1 MNRRL
6 SSAALWTAL
15 VAVSAP
21 VAAVLA
27 AEPPSGV
34 DPHASDVAA
43 GHTVGHEVVG
53 ALPTVK
59 QGIVTGATAIVVF
72 LLVFAVLAV
81 KVWPTITKA
90 LDERAAKIR
99 EEIESAEMARK
110 QAKDALEQYQQSLAQ
125 ARAEA
130 QKMLEQTK
138 AQQTALAAELKAK
151 ADSELAQMRERA
163 MRDIDAAKRAAISE
177 IYTDAASMASLVA
190 GKILRRE
197 IRPADQQALVEESLA
212 KLQTVN

>member
-1 MNRRL
+1 MNRHL
-6 SSAALWTAL
+6 SSASLWTAF
-15 VAVSAP
+15 VAVAAP

-27 AEPPSGV
+27 EDPPHGDAHGS
-34 DPHASDVAA
+34 HA
-43 GHTVGHEVVG
+43 HEVVE

-59 QGIVTGATAIVVF
+59 QGVVTGATAIVVF
-72 LLVFAVLAV
+72 LLVFAVLAA

-90 LDERAAKIR
+90 LDERASKIR

-130 QKMLEQTK
+130 QKMLEHTK

-151 ADSELAQMRERA
+151 ADIELAQMRERA
-163 MRDIDAAKRAAISE
+163 MRDIDVARRAAISE
-177 IYTDAASMASLVA
+177 IYTDAAAMASQIA

-197 IRPADQQALVEESLA
+197 VRPADQQALVEETLA
-212 KLQTVN
+212 KLQTVNN

>member
-1 MNRRL
+1 MKRHL
-6 SSAALWTAL
+6 SSAALWTAF
-15 VAVSAP
+15 VAVAAP
-21 VAAVLA
+21 VAMALA
-27 AEPPSGV
+27 EDPPQGTDS
-34 DPHASDVAA
+34 HAASA
-43 GHTVGHEVVG
+43 HEVVE

-81 KVWPTITKA
+81 KVWPTITRA

-110 QAKDALEQYQQSLAQ
+110 QAKDALDQYQQSLAQ

-130 QKMLEQTK
+130 QKMLDATK
-138 AQQTALAAELKAK
+138 SQQAALAAELKAR
-151 ADSELAQMRERA
+151 AEAEAAQMRERA
-163 MRDIDAAKRAAISE
+163 MRDIDSAKRAAIAE
-177 IYTDAASMASLVA
+177 IYTDASNMASMVA

-197 IRPADQQALVEESLA
+197 VRPSDQQALVEESLA
-212 KLQTVN
+212 KLQSVTN